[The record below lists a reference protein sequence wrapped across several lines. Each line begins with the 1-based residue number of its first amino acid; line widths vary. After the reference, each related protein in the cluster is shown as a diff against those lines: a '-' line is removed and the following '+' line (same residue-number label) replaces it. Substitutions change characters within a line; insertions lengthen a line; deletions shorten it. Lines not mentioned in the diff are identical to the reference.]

1 MTVRVRLFRVRERV
15 RMSLWIIPAIG
26 VAIAVALAAAL
37 VWVDRRLPPGAA
49 QWLRFGGGAESARN
63 LLSVIAGS
71 MVTSISL
78 IFSVTMVVLQLA
90 SAQYSPRVLRSFIR
104 DRLVQTVL
112 AAYIAT
118 FVYCLLVLP
127 TIRSAAGDEEEA
139 VPGVAVTAA
148 LGLALGSLGLF
159 VRYVHHIA
167 HSIRVV
173 TIINNL
179 AAETREALEEMY
191 PHQFGE
197 DVDHYVEHPVG
208 PPTAVV
214 TWDADPGALLAVDE
228 EALLEAATQAGAVVE
243 QCRMVGEFVPSGSEL
258 FRVWGQIPDR
268 DTLTE
273 YISIGDERTMHQD
286 AAYGFRQI
294 VDIAERTLSPAVN
307 DPTTAVQAVDQLHDL
322 LRRLAHRHFPSD
334 HRLDQSGQL
343 RIVAP
348 RFSWDDYVRL
358 AFDEIRHYSGRSI
371 QVTRRLTG
379 AVEDLL
385 AVAPPPRRPALEQQ
399 RELLL
404 RASDREFV
412 DPADREAAKDGTLIS

>member
-1 MTVRVRLFRVRERV
+1 
-15 RMSLWIIPAIG
+15 MSLWIVPAVG
-26 VAIAVALAAAL
+26 VAAAAVLAAAL
-37 VWVDRRLPPGAA
+37 VAVDRRIPPGSV

-127 TIRSAAGDEEEA
+127 TIRSTAGDEEE
-139 VPGVAVTAA
+139 VPAVAVTAA

-167 HSIRVV
+167 HAIRAV

-179 AAETREALEEMY
+179 AVETREALEEMY
-191 PHQFGE
+191 PQQIGE
-197 DVDHYVEHPVG
+197 EADRYVEHPVG
-208 PPTAVV
+208 SPTAVV
-214 TWDADPGALLAVDE
+214 TWDADPGVLLAVDE
-228 EALLEAATQAGAVVE
+228 GALLGAATDAGAVVE
-243 QCRMVGEFVPSGSEL
+243 LRRMVGEFVPSGSEL
-258 FRVWGQIPDR
+258 FRVWGQIQDR
-268 DTLTE
+268 TALTE
-273 YISIGDERTMHQD
+273 CISIGDERTMHQD

-294 VDIAERTLSPAVN
+294 VDIAERALSPAVN

-322 LRRLAHRHFPSD
+322 LRRLAQRHFPS
-334 HRLDQSGQL
+334 HLRLDQSGQL

-358 AFDEIRHYSGRSI
+358 AFDEIRHYGGRSI

-385 AVAPPPRRPALEQQ
+385 AVAPPLRRPALEQQ

-404 RASDREFV
+404 RATDREFM
-412 DPADREAAKDGTLIS
+412 DAADREVAKDGTLIS